1 MENNQYSA
9 YHEVIRERITNPNA
23 DYYTPYWWD
32 KELKVI
38 LADLDLSIRF
48 IREACTDEELYW
60 LGEIYNDIMDKT
72 RHKAFLQALR
82 ERAQRVENP
91 EWKKDIL
98 IDIRDAAEYIDE

>member
-1 MENNQYSA
+1 MKPVDELRKLLDTRMHGNPDSYYYVTLWEDEVKIICANME
-9 YHEVIRERITNPNA
+9 E
-23 DYYTPYWWD
+23 
-32 KELKVI
+32 
-38 LADLDLSIRF
+38 SIRF
-48 IREACTDEELYW
+48 IREDCTDEELYW